1 MVLSFGLSAYVAK
14 KAGEKFGERAEV
26 ATTRT
31 DVSKVEKLGYSVAPV
46 TAAVVDLVKGN
57 SFQEVG
63 DKIVLTTK
71 AHVDGTKK
79 AVKNVSQ
86 GAIEV
91 ARDANEGPVKNIFK
105 YSALGA
111 LINIFAD

>member
-1 MVLSFGLSAYVAK
+1 MGIELYGVGPMLAK
-14 KAGEKFGERAEV
+14 KVDAKAEV
-26 ATTRT
+26 AASRT
-31 DVSKVEKLGYSVAPV
+31 EVTKAEKMWYSVAPI
-46 TAAVVDLVKGN
+46 TTAVVDLVKGN
-57 SFQEVG
+57 SFQEVD